1 MYCKIEKNMINYIL
15 LKNKEEVTKKCH
27 KNIMEQA
34 KENEKIIRKKVFENI
49 VIAIV
54 VMIYL
59 ISINFIYLRGIDQ
72 NIILNIVKVAS
83 IVILGLSIVIFEIA
97 YHKDSGKLTI
107 NGIEALVLAFYTLTV
122 FHIVN
127 KFSIRFE
134 DYILLSTYAFAIYY
148 VLKSILIYT
157 REKRNFV
164 KGLSDIHEI
173 VQNEPVKKEAKKR
186 NKEKSKK

>member
-15 LKNKEEVTKKCH
+15 LKDKEEVTKKCH

-34 KENEKIIRKKVFENI
+34 KENDKIIRKKVFENI
-49 VIAIV
+49 IIAIV
-54 VMIYL
+54 IMLYFMI
-59 ISINFIYLRGIDQ
+59 INFIYFRGIEQ
-72 NIILNIVKVAS
+72 NIISNILKIAS
-83 IVILGLSIVIFEIA
+83 MIILVFSIVIFEIA

-107 NGIEALVLAFYTLTV
+107 NGIEALVLAFYTLTI

-127 KFSIRFE
+127 KFNIEFDR
-134 DYILLSTYAFAIYY
+134 YILFSTYAFAIYY

-157 REKRNFV
+157 REKRQYV
-164 KGLSDIHEI
+164 KSLSDIHEI

-186 NKEKSKK
+186 K

>member
-1 MYCKIEKNMINYIL
+1 MINYIL